1 MGKIY
6 KRENLSMGTSEKKKD
21 ESKRTRNVTINFHVT
36 ADEKSLIEQ
45 RIALSGLSKS
55 DYFIQSTVSQKIV
68 VFGNIRVYDQMCR
81 DMHQILDEITTL
93 KGTACLKSETEMKLN
108 TLSEMLLGWETD
120 MKRQE
125 KKTAE

>member
-68 VFGNIRVYDQMCR
+68 VFGNIRVYDQMR
-81 DMHQILDEITTL
+81 KDMRLILDELSKDEGTGFL
-93 KGTACLKSETEMKLN
+93 KPETEVKLR
-108 TLSEMLLGWETD
+108 TLFEMLQDWEQDPGTGR
-120 MKRQE
+120 KE
-125 KKTAE
+125 

>member
-6 KRENLSMGTSEKKKD
+6 KRENLSTGTSEKKKD

-68 VFGNIRVYDQMCR
+68 VFGNIRVYDQMR
-81 DMHQILDEITTL
+81 KDMRLILDELSKDEGTGFL
-93 KGTACLKSETEMKLN
+93 KPETEVKLR
-108 TLSEMLLGWETD
+108 TLFEMLQDWEQDPGTGR
-120 MKRQE
+120 KE
-125 KKTAE
+125 